1 MDRASAR
8 SARGVG
14 VTAFGVNVIV
24 LPPDTE
30 GRRHHH
36 ERQEERCFLQ
46 AGRVEMVF
54 GDGSDYELG
63 PGGFAQVDPTTVRT
77 VRSPSDSQEAVFQ
90 CAGGAG
96 GYVGRNGWPP
106 DGGRA

>member
-36 ERQEERCFLQ
+36 ERQEERCFLH

-63 PGGFAQVDPTTVRT
+63 RRFR
-77 VRSPSDSQEAVFQ
+77 
-90 CAGGAG
+90 AGGSHHGPYRAEPERLSG
-96 GYVGRNGWPP
+96 GGLPVRGR
-106 DGGRA
+106 GRRLRRA